1 MLEPLQDLHY
11 ENMFETSQGVRL
23 EVADVVGGYKVRY
36 RIYADSHCN
45 QSYAVAEVWSPDAL
59 RWNEVATYAPQ
70 LWWEAVKYAK
80 PAKQAEVLGEAQN
93 ELEAR
98 LRATLL

>member
-1 MLEPLQDLHY
+1 MQELTYQ
-11 ENMFETSQGVRL
+11 NMFETSQGVRL
-23 EVADVVGGYKVRY
+23 EVASTIGGHKVRF
-36 RIYADSHCN
+36 RIYADSHLN

-70 LWWEAVKYAK
+70 LWWDGPLRYAK
-80 PAKQAEVLGEAQN
+80 PDKQAEVLGEAAD

-98 LRATLL
+98 TRATLL